1 MQQKGF
7 RGKDWERESRIRLMK
22 DGKIIRL
29 LVDNKHYMSWSSN
42 DILSARFA
50 IVQLSGLGL
59 GTQEDI
65 AKAFS
70 IHEKSVYNHIQS
82 FSTKGA
88 YGLVPEKSGPKGSW
102 KLNARLR
109 NEILFLVFN
118 QGIIGYEDIKKRLE
132 EWGDYVSIPSIRQ
145 VLLENGITEKMSIS
159 DPRVQ
164 QAELFNVED
173 QEQIYLDFGMGRKL
187 SETAAKRGVQERE
200 GKSRNTGDVN
210 TIPEDMAR
218 ARKYFSQAQRVY
230 LDQLEQGGYN
240 AYAGGL
246 LFIPLLEKYSF
257 LSPLRRIINIP
268 TYEGYSLE
276 ELCLTLFYLD
286 SFGFRSME
294 DFKRVYPEEFG
305 TLIGRAF
312 SPSRFTLRRFLH
324 KVRKLKKS
332 EELID
337 EFAYEYLKS
346 GIARFRVLYIDG
358 HFLPYYGMYPVTKG
372 WHGVR
377 QMPMKGSYNFL
388 GVDENF
394 TPWIFLVRSSS
405 EDLLQKIP
413 EIVVKAKE
421 AAARACVDQRQLD
434 DLVVV
439 FDREG
444 YSAELYRFLD
454 GRDKE
459 DKKHRAIFINWAKYA
474 DKWVYDI
481 PDEKFDC
488 GVFVKY
494 DIQEAEEV
502 KYFKTERMM
511 SKYGKIRTIV
521 IESGDDRKRMAI
533 YTNGDEDEIDSD
545 TVIQLICRRWGEE
558 NKIKELMIK
567 HLINYTPGYVKE
579 HMAEQPLVDNPKV
592 KKLKKEKAKITSELH
607 KLKVKLTDKLLAEV
621 KDAMNWEE
629 IKKNQI
635 ELLADIV
642 TGNTEIFFLDQELD
656 KLPKK
661 VPFDRAHGGK
671 KLLNLNFEKKRFLD
685 CIKVFSC
692 NMQQQM
698 CRILLDY
705 YDKKKEI
712 MPALAMILNRGGYI
726 KLEHDSL
733 KVRLRRFKN
742 QEIDYAARRL
752 CEELNAMAP
761 RTLDKFQLPI
771 HYEVQ

>member
-1 MQQKGF
+1 MEQKRFNGQT
-7 RGKDWERESRIRLMK
+7 WERKDHIKLIGD
-22 DGKIIRL
+22 DGKRIL
-29 LVDNKHYMSWSSN
+29 MVNDHPYMCWMEE
-42 DILSARFA
+42 DKLSARIA
-50 IVQLSGLGL
+50 IAQICELGMATPEELSRVFD
-59 GTQEDI
+59 TTI
-65 AKAFS
+65 
-70 IHEKSVYNHIQS
+70 KSVHNYVRS
-82 FSTKGA
+82 FGERGA
-88 YGLVPEKSGPKGSW
+88 HGLIRKKRGPRGRW
-102 KLNARLR
+102 KLNPQAKSRILFIAL
-109 NEILFLVFN
+109 NEEILE
-118 QGIIGYEDIKKRLE
+118 YEEIQKKLA
-132 EWGDYVSIPSIRQ
+132 EWGEHISIPSIRQ
-145 VLLENGITEKMSIS
+145 VLLENGIIKDMSVP

-164 QAELFNVED
+164 QEELFNFQD
-173 QEQIYLDFGMGRKL
+173 KEQIYLDFGIAGKLAETISEKGVKSKEEKSVDAGEDESFSGRMKNDR
-187 SETAAKRGVQERE
+187 SF
-200 GKSRNTGDVN
+200 
-210 TIPEDMAR
+210 
-218 ARKYFSQAQRVY
+218 FSQAQRVY
-230 LDQLEQGGYN
+230 LDQLEQGSYN

-246 LFIPLLEKYSF
+246 LFFPLLEKYSF
-257 LSPLRRIINIP
+257 LPPLERIIKIP
-268 TYEGYSLE
+268 THEGYSLE
-276 ELCLTLFYLD
+276 ELCLTLFYID

-305 TLIGRAF
+305 TLIGRSF

-346 GIARFRVLYIDG
+346 GIARFSVLYIDG

-394 TPWIFLVRSSS
+394 TPWIFLIRSSS

-413 EIVVKAKE
+413 EIIAKAKE
-421 AAARACVDQRQLD
+421 AASRAGVDQEQLE

-444 YSAELYRFLD
+444 YSAELYRYLE

-459 DKKHRAIFINWAKYA
+459 DKKRRAIFISWAKYA

-481 PDEKFDC
+481 PDEKFDHT
-488 GVFVKY
+488 VIVTY

-511 SKYGKIRTIV
+511 SKYGKIHTIV
-521 IESGDDRKRMAI
+521 IESGEDRKRAAI

-607 KLKVKLTDKLLAEV
+607 KLKVKLTDKLLVEAR
-621 KDAMNWEE
+621 DGMNWEE
-629 IKKNQI
+629 IKRNQI

-642 TGNTEIFFLDQELD
+642 TGNNQVFFLDQELD

-671 KLLNLNFEKKRFLD
+671 KLLKLNFEKKRFLD

-698 CRILLDY
+698 CKILLDY

-712 MPALAMILNRGGYI
+712 MPALAMIMNRGGYI
-726 KLEHDSL
+726 KLEHGSL

-752 CEELNAMAP
+752 CEKLNLMNP
-761 RTLDKFQLPI
+761 HTLDRFKLPI
-771 HYEVQ
+771 TYVIR

>member
-1 MQQKGF
+1 MRQKGF
-7 RGKDWERESRIRLMK
+7 KGKDWGRRPRIRLIE
-22 DGKIIRL
+22 DGKIMRL
-29 LVDNKHYMSWSSN
+29 LVDNRPYMSWSSDD
-42 DILSARFA
+42 DISARLA
-50 IVQLSGLGL
+50 IVQLSKLGL
-59 GTQEDI
+59 GTQEEI

-82 FSTKGA
+82 FSKKGA

-102 KLNARLR
+102 KVNARLR
-109 NEILFLVFN
+109 SEILFIALN
-118 QGIIGYEDIKKRLE
+118 QGILEYEEIKRQLE
-132 EWGDYVSIPSIRQ
+132 ERGDNVSIPSIRQ
-145 VLLENGITEKMSIS
+145 VLLENGIIEMIS
-159 DPRVQ
+159 LPDPRVQ
-164 QAELFNVED
+164 QAELFCSED
-173 QEQIYLDFGMGRKL
+173 QEQIYLDFGMDRKMSGTATKGKAQGREAKL
-187 SETAAKRGVQERE
+187 RDPGVNNTVSEGIV
-200 GKSRNTGDVN
+200 
-210 TIPEDMAR
+210 R
-218 ARKYFSQAQRVY
+218 ARKYYSQAQRIY
-230 LDQLEQGGYN
+230 LDQLEQGEYN
-240 AYAGGL
+240 AYAGGF
-246 LFIPLLEKYSF
+246 LFVPLLKKYSF
-257 LSPLRRIINIP
+257 LPPLRRIINIP

-305 TLIGRAF
+305 ALIGRSF

-346 GIARFRVLYIDG
+346 GIARFKVLYIDG

-394 TPWIFLVRSSS
+394 APWIFLVRSSS

-413 EIVVKAKE
+413 EIVGKAKE
-421 AAARACVDQRQLD
+421 AAARAGVDQEKLE
-434 DLVVV
+434 DLVVI

-459 DKKHRAIFINWAKYA
+459 DKKRRAIFISWAKYA

-481 PDEKFDC
+481 PDEKFDHS
-488 GVFVKY
+488 VIVTY
-494 DIQEAEEV
+494 DIQEVEEV
-502 KYFKTERMM
+502 RYFETKRMM
-511 SKYGKIRTIV
+511 SKYGNIRTIV
-521 IESGDDRKRMAI
+521 IESGEDRKRAAI
-533 YTNGDEDEIDSD
+533 YTNGDENEIDSD

-558 NKIKELMIK
+558 NKIKELMLK
-567 HLINYTPGYVKE
+567 HFINYTPGYVKE

-607 KLKVKLTDKLLAEV
+607 KLKVKLTDKLLAEA
-621 KDAMNWEE
+621 KDGMNWEE

-642 TGNTEIFFLDQELD
+642 TGDNQVFFLDQELD

-661 VPFDRAHGGK
+661 VPFDRAHSGK

-692 NMQQQM
+692 NMQQRM
-698 CRILLDY
+698 CKILLNY

-712 MPALAMILNRGGYI
+712 MPALAMILNRGGYM
-726 KLEHDSL
+726 KLEHGNL

>member
-7 RGKDWERESRIRLMK
+7 KGKDWGRRPRIRLIE
-22 DGKIIRL
+22 DGKIMRL
-29 LVDNKHYMSWSSN
+29 LVDNRPYMSWSSDD
-42 DILSARFA
+42 DISARLA
-50 IVQLSGLGL
+50 IVQLSRLGL
-59 GTQEDI
+59 VNQEEI
-65 AKAFS
+65 AKIFS

-82 FSTKGA
+82 FSKKGG

-102 KLNARLR
+102 KVNARLKS
-109 NEILFLVFN
+109 EILFIALN
-118 QGIIGYEDIKKRLE
+118 QDILEFEEIKRQLE
-132 EWGDYVSIPSIRQ
+132 ERGDHVSIPSIRQ
-145 VLLENGITEKMSIS
+145 VLLENGIIEKISLS

-164 QAELFNVED
+164 QAELFCSED
-173 QEQIYLDFGMGRKL
+173 QEQIYLDFSMDRKM
-187 SETAAKRGVQERE
+187 SETATKGGAQGRKEKSQDTGENNTVSE
-200 GKSRNTGDVN
+200 GIV
-210 TIPEDMAR
+210 R
-218 ARKYFSQAQRVY
+218 ARKYYSQAQRIY
-230 LDQLEQGGYN
+230 LDQLEQGEYN
-240 AYAGGL
+240 AYAGGF
-246 LFIPLLEKYSF
+246 LFVPLLKKYSF
-257 LSPLRRIINIP
+257 LPPLRRIINIP

-276 ELCLTLFYLD
+276 ERCLTLFYLD

-305 TLIGRAF
+305 ALIGRSF

-388 GVDENF
+388 GVDESF
-394 TPWIFLVRSSS
+394 IPWIFLVRSSS

-413 EIVVKAKE
+413 EIVAKAKE
-421 AAARACVDQRQLD
+421 AAARAGVDQEQLEG
-434 DLVVV
+434 LVVV

-459 DKKHRAIFINWAKYA
+459 DKKHRAIFISWAKYA

-481 PDEKFDC
+481 PDEKFDHS
-488 GVFVKY
+488 VIVTY

-567 HLINYTPGYVKE
+567 HFINYTPGYVKE

-592 KKLKKEKAKITSELH
+592 KKLKKEKAKTTSELH
-607 KLKVKLTDKLLAEV
+607 KLKVKLTDKLLAEA
-621 KDAMNWEE
+621 KDGMNWEE
-629 IKKNQI
+629 IKRNQI

-698 CRILLDY
+698 CKILLNY

-712 MPALAMILNRGGYI
+712 MPALAMIVNRGGYI
-726 KLEHDSL
+726 KF
-733 KVRLRRFKN
+733 RP
-742 QEIDYAARRL
+742 Q
-752 CEELNAMAP
+752 
-761 RTLDKFQLPI
+761 
-771 HYEVQ
+771 

>member
-1 MQQKGF
+1 
-7 RGKDWERESRIRLMK
+7 
-22 DGKIIRL
+22 
-29 LVDNKHYMSWSSN
+29 
-42 DILSARFA
+42 
-50 IVQLSGLGL
+50 
-59 GTQEDI
+59 
-65 AKAFS
+65 
-70 IHEKSVYNHIQS
+70 
-82 FSTKGA
+82 
-88 YGLVPEKSGPKGSW
+88 
-102 KLNARLR
+102 LNIE
-109 NEILFLVFN
+109 EI
-118 QGIIGYEDIKKRLE
+118 KRQLE
-132 EWGDYVSIPSIRQ
+132 ERGDHVSIPSIRQ
-145 VLLENGITEKMSIS
+145 VLLENGIIEKIS
-159 DPRVQ
+159 LPDPRVQ
-164 QAELFNVED
+164 QAELFCSED
-173 QEQIYLDFGMGRKL
+173 QEQIYLDFGMDRKMSGTATKGRAQGREAKL
-187 SETAAKRGVQERE
+187 RDTRVNNTVSEGIVR
-200 GKSRNTGDVN
+200 S
-210 TIPEDMAR
+210 
-218 ARKYFSQAQRVY
+218 RKYYSQAQRIY
-230 LDQLEQGGYN
+230 LDQLEQGEYN
-240 AYAGGL
+240 AYAGG
-246 LFIPLLEKYSF
+246 FFFVPLLEKYSF
-257 LSPLRRIINIP
+257 LRSLRRIINIP

-276 ELCLTLFYLD
+276 ELGLTLFYID

-305 TLIGRAF
+305 VLIGRSY

-346 GIARFRVLYIDG
+346 GIARFKVLYIDG
-358 HFLPYYGMYPVTKG
+358 HFLPYYGMYPITKG

-413 EIVVKAKE
+413 EIVGKAKE
-421 AAARACVDQRQLD
+421 AAKRSRVDQGQLD
-434 DLVVV
+434 DLIVI

-459 DKKHRAIFINWAKYA
+459 DKKHRAIFISWAKYA

-481 PDEKFDC
+481 PDDKFDC
-488 GVFVKY
+488 RVFVKY

-502 KYFKTERMM
+502 KYFKTKRVM

-521 IESGDDRKRMAI
+521 IESGEDRKRSAI

-558 NKIKELMIK
+558 NKIKELMIR

-592 KKLKKEKAKITSELH
+592 KKLKKEKAKITGELH
-607 KLKVKLTDKLLAEV
+607 KLKVKLTDKLLAEAR
-621 KDAMNWEE
+621 DGMNWQE
-629 IKKNQI
+629 IKRNQI
-635 ELLADIV
+635 ELLSDIV
-642 TGNTEIFFLDQELD
+642 TGNNEILFLDQELD

-698 CRILLDY
+698 CKILLDY

-726 KLEHDSL
+726 KLERGSL
-733 KVRLRRFKN
+733 KVMLRRFKN

>member
-1 MQQKGF
+1 M
-7 RGKDWERESRIRLMK
+7 
-22 DGKIIRL
+22 
-29 LVDNKHYMSWSSN
+29 
-42 DILSARFA
+42 
-50 IVQLSGLGL
+50 
-59 GTQEDI
+59 
-65 AKAFS
+65 
-70 IHEKSVYNHIQS
+70 
-82 FSTKGA
+82 
-88 YGLVPEKSGPKGSW
+88 
-102 KLNARLR
+102 
-109 NEILFLVFN
+109 
-118 QGIIGYEDIKKRLE
+118 
-132 EWGDYVSIPSIRQ
+132 
-145 VLLENGITEKMSIS
+145 
-159 DPRVQ
+159 
-164 QAELFNVED
+164 
-173 QEQIYLDFGMGRKL
+173 
-187 SETAAKRGVQERE
+187 SETATKGGAQGRKEKSQDTGENNTVSE
-200 GKSRNTGDVN
+200 GIV
-210 TIPEDMAR
+210 R
-218 ARKYFSQAQRVY
+218 ARKYYSQAQRIY
-230 LDQLEQGGYN
+230 LDQLEQGEYN
-240 AYAGGL
+240 AYAGGF
-246 LFIPLLEKYSF
+246 LFVPLLKKYSF
-257 LSPLRRIINIP
+257 LPPLRRIINIP

-276 ELCLTLFYLD
+276 ERCLTLFYLD

-305 TLIGRAF
+305 ALIGRSF

-388 GVDENF
+388 GVDESF
-394 TPWIFLVRSSS
+394 IPWIFLVRSSS

-413 EIVVKAKE
+413 EIVAKAKE
-421 AAARACVDQRQLD
+421 AAARAGVDQEQLEG
-434 DLVVV
+434 LVVV

-459 DKKHRAIFINWAKYA
+459 DKKHRAIFISWAKYA

-481 PDEKFDC
+481 PDEKFDHTLI
-488 GVFVKY
+488 VAY

-502 KYFKTERMM
+502 RYFETKRTM
-511 SKYGKIRTIV
+511 SKYGNIRSIV
-521 IESGDDRKRMAI
+521 IESCEDRKRAAI

-567 HLINYTPGYVKE
+567 HFINYTPGYVKE
-579 HMAEQPLVDNPKV
+579 RMAEQPLVDNPKV
-592 KKLKKEKAKITSELH
+592 KKLKKEKAKTTSELH
-607 KLKVKLTDKLLAEV
+607 KLKVKLTDKLLAEA
-621 KDAMNWEE
+621 KDGMNWEE
-629 IKKNQI
+629 IKRNQI

-661 VPFDRAHGGK
+661 VPFDRAHDGK
-671 KLLNLNFEKKRFLD
+671 KLLKLNFEKKRFLD

-698 CRILLDY
+698 CKILLNY

-712 MPALAMILNRGGYI
+712 MPALAMIVNRGGYI
-726 KLEHDSL
+726 KF
-733 KVRLRRFKN
+733 RP
-742 QEIDYAARRL
+742 Q
-752 CEELNAMAP
+752 
-761 RTLDKFQLPI
+761 
-771 HYEVQ
+771 